1 MMSVGPSPSWLHIN
15 GSCLWFVIVGN
26 FMCCLMKVTDF
37 TFVVQK
43 DNHVVRFVWF
53 FKSWYRLIQNDAFQG
68 RLLQCSKLEPWGIVP
83 TCGDHE
89 NSCFQL
95 FSGPKL
101 RISMPK
107 LGIPVFKKYDHTP
120 VPFSLKNNFSSLS
133 TLINRWN
140 SNVNDIYLLL
150 LLRNR
155 SIL

>member
-43 DNHVVRFVWF
+43 DNHVVQFVWF

-101 RISMPK
+101 RISMLKP
-107 LGIPVFKKYDHTP
+107 GIPVFKKCDHTP
-120 VPFSLKNNFSSLS
+120 TFFFKITFVPCLHSSIGE
-133 TLINRWN
+133 T
-140 SNVNDIYLLL
+140 NVNDIYLLL

-155 SIL
+155 SIF